1 MSFLYSRFATICGTA
16 RPVMLLLE
24 SRQLGT

>member
-1 MSFLYSRFATICGTA
+1 MS

-24 SRQLGT
+24 LLSQMLPGPLR